1 MARGQKRG
9 TTEVEL
15 YATNEIK
22 AWMARRGVSQ
32 QELAEAIGYHPSAI
46 SLRLKGKTA
55 FTLRDLAQIA
65 AFLDVNL
72 MQLLGPVGT
81 AELVR
86 TEEGT
91 KKAPSPSGEE
101 ASVVAPPTGLE
112 PVTLR
117 LTVECSAN

>member
-15 YATNEIK
+15 HATNEIK

-81 AELVR
+81 AELVLSLIHISEPTR
-86 TEEGT
+86 RLRGSRM
-91 KKAPSPSGEE
+91 PS
-101 ASVVAPPTGLE
+101 
-112 PVTLR
+112 
-117 LTVECSAN
+117 SA